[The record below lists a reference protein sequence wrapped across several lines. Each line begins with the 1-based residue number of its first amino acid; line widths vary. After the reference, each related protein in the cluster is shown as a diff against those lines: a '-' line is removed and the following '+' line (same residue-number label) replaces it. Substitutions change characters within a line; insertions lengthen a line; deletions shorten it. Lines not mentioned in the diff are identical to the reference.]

1 MSIRLIEVK
10 TMQLKLFNSRKAP
23 RYVILSHTWVEN
35 EEVSYQEM
43 CQIAEG
49 ISHPAKR
56 KSGYRKIWE
65 TCRQTMAHGLK
76 YAWVDTCCI
85 DKTSSAELSEAI
97 NSMFRWYRDAAVCIA
112 YLSDYTHKDP
122 DFIGDMRDCQW
133 FTRGWCL
140 QELIAPKCLVFYD
153 KTWEKVGSKAGL
165 TLLIARCTG
174 IDAEVLEDH
183 TAMYPIPVARRMS
196 WASRR
201 ITTRV
206 EDIAYCLLGIFD
218 IHMPMLYGEG
228 EKAFVRLQEEII
240 RRFNDTSIFLFSP
253 NASALYSFSPSEAK
267 QKLGQNNTMFNS
279 TMETPNTSD
288 GQYSECP
295 DGNYLKEIS
304 TYQLCGMFA
313 GSPADFASSED
324 IVHASE
330 SRVPFDKQAF
340 SVSNRGVQLG
350 KQDLWVKLRKPYF
363 IWYTPLRHSKCPPG
377 GLQDASI
384 VLRKVGRGLF
394 VRSVVP
400 PANWSR
406 SDVILREDV
415 CVLPHITPATHR
427 QIFNTLK
434 TVLRIRIKG
443 YFANATF
450 LSEPSPKAQWDGSG
464 SLFLLTSLA
473 SQEGYFS
480 GKVRVVVNKTVDD
493 VVDFHL
499 RFAVL
504 DYSDRDARAFVVF
517 DQLDQKRSLGR
528 GFLSSHSHHSS
539 NGVKVEANIYQE
551 AIPDSMVYT
560 CSLEVNE
567 DRDSDG

>member
-10 TMQLKLFNSRKAP
+10 TMQLKLFNSLKAP
-23 RYVILSHTWVEN
+23 RYVILSHNWVEN

-65 TCRQTMAHGLK
+65 TCRQTMAHG
-76 YAWVDTCCI
+76 
-85 DKTSSAELSEAI
+85 
-97 NSMFRWYRDAAVCIA
+97 
-112 YLSDYTHKDP
+112 
-122 DFIGDMRDCQW
+122 
-133 FTRGWCL
+133 
-140 QELIAPKCLVFYD
+140 
-153 KTWEKVGSKAGL
+153 
-165 TLLIARCTG
+165 CTG

-183 TAMYPIPVARRMS
+183 TAMYSIPVDRRMS

-288 GQYSECP
+288 GQYSECQ
-295 DGNYLKEIS
+295 DGDYLKEIS

-313 GSPADFASSED
+313 DSPADFASSED

-340 SVSNRGVQLG
+340 SISSPSS
-350 KQDLWVKLRKPYF
+350 KLEPQRL
-363 IWYTPLRHSKCPPG
+363 YT
-377 GLQDASI
+377 A
-384 VLRKVGRGLF
+384 
-394 VRSVVP
+394 
-400 PANWSR
+400 
-406 SDVILREDV
+406 
-415 CVLPHITPATHR
+415 
-427 QIFNTLK
+427 
-434 TVLRIRIKG
+434 
-443 YFANATF
+443 
-450 LSEPSPKAQWDGSG
+450 
-464 SLFLLTSLA
+464 
-473 SQEGYFS
+473 
-480 GKVRVVVNKTVDD
+480 
-493 VVDFHL
+493 
-499 RFAVL
+499 
-504 DYSDRDARAFVVF
+504 
-517 DQLDQKRSLGR
+517 
-528 GFLSSHSHHSS
+528 
-539 NGVKVEANIYQE
+539 
-551 AIPDSMVYT
+551 
-560 CSLEVNE
+560 
-567 DRDSDG
+567 